1 MRVSCLLEVYIIF
14 LFITVTFVIIWK
26 FHLFYFILFIFW
38 LSNMTKKKIIFTNF
52 GTTTF
57 KITISTYLEKR
68 FSCPSEI
75 SIKKSVCFICKLFA
89 GMITPFLCDCADFA
103 DCDSPFS
110 KCVLSFNEAVQSDL
124 HKTTT
129 HWTPQKWL
137 SWAGGRLLKHLYKT
151 TTNQMWSFL
160 AGF

>member
-1 MRVSCLLEVYIIF
+1 MFIIRVSKAICNKSRSFNSLQHMYSIEVGITVQFEDLNQLRVSCLLEVYIIF

-75 SIKKSVCFICKLFA
+75 SIKKSVCLICKLFA
-89 GMITPFLCDCADFA
+89 GMITPFLCDFKNCWLCRLWF
-103 DCDSPFS
+103 PF
-110 KCVLSFNEAVQSDL
+110 Q
-124 HKTTT
+124 
-129 HWTPQKWL
+129 
-137 SWAGGRLLKHLYKT
+137 
-151 TTNQMWSFL
+151 
-160 AGF
+160 